1 VRDYLPPL
9 FQLGAGIGFFLF
21 LIVNLMTRAALRDL
35 PSKLFGGA
43 MVLIPVGFVLVSQ
56 GVDESSLGA
65 AAPMLISA
73 GSVFLLASVLVGIG
87 LIKAARNVTAAG
99 TP

>member
-1 VRDYLPPL
+1 MRDYLPPL
-9 FQLGAGIGFFLF
+9 FQLGAGVGFLLF
-21 LIVNLMTRAALRDL
+21 LVVNLMTRAALRDL

-43 MVLIPVGFVLVSQ
+43 MVLIAFGFVLVSQ

-73 GSVFLLASVLVGIG
+73 GGVFLLASILIGVG
-87 LIKAARNVTAAG
+87 LITAARKTASAA
-99 TP
+99 